1 MEEEFNEL
9 IGMKRSRKKPQ
20 AGDIF
25 VIQPLPGRYLYGKVI
40 RTNLPNEDP
49 FIKGWNLIY
58 IYKNMVSEPVVPVER
73 LDPEQLLMF
82 PTIVNNQGWLKGY
95 FLTIG
100 STEITE
106 SDIARSYGF
115 WHNFTRRFYNED
127 GIPLGYEPEFQGV
140 YGLGS
145 YGLVGRTVKQALE
158 KNQVI
163 RAYPRIHINI

>member
-1 MEEEFNEL
+1 
-9 IGMKRSRKKPQ
+9 
-20 AGDIF
+20 
-25 VIQPLPGRYLYGKVI
+25 
-40 RTNLPNEDP
+40 
-49 FIKGWNLIY
+49 
-58 IYKNMVSEPVVPVER
+58 MVSEPVVPVER

-127 GIPLGYEPEFQGV
+127 GIPLGFEPEFQGA
-140 YGLGS
+140 YALGS
-145 YGLVGRTVKQALE
+145 YGVVGRTVKQALG